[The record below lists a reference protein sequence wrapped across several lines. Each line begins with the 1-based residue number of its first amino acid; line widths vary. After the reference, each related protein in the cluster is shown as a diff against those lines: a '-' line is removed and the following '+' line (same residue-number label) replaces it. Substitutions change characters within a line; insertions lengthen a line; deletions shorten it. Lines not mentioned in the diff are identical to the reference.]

1 MNRCEARF
9 EPAAACAW
17 DFPRARARVRGDG
30 ARERARMD
38 AMCLWGDVDVAREGE
53 RGERGDERAR
63 SERARGLGL
72 DVETRERGLCDDG
85 SVEWCA
91 WARVEE

>member
-1 MNRCEARF
+1 
-9 EPAAACAW
+9 
-17 DFPRARARVRGDG
+17 
-30 ARERARMD
+30 
-38 AMCLWGDVDVAREGE
+38 
-53 RGERGDERAR
+53 
-63 SERARGLGL
+63 LGL

>member
-1 MNRCEARF
+1 MCAARF

-17 DFPRARARVRGDG
+17 DIPRARARVRDDG

-38 AMCLWGDVDVAREGE
+38 ARRVWGDVDVAREGE